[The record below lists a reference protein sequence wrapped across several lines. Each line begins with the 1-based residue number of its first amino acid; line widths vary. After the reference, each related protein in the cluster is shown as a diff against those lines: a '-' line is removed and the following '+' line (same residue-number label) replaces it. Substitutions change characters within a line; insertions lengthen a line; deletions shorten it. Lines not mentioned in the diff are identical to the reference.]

1 MTIAVI
7 DRNMLDKIPVIKKKY
22 PQTAFILESDNP
34 HDEGI
39 EIYRPYLSGQIRKIG
54 ELDKIIADLY
64 QENERI
70 RFNTE
75 SNKVASRF

>member
-34 HDEGI
+34 HD
-39 EIYRPYLSGQIRKIG
+39 
-54 ELDKIIADLY
+54 
-64 QENERI
+64 
-70 RFNTE
+70 
-75 SNKVASRF
+75 